1 MDCYTPGFLQPLVLQ
16 ISGRCKSLGVDV
28 DAGGS
33 HSKHNPSWNAMKI
46 TMLLSQLKLFIN
58 AGITTADVRMSY
70 NDNTHTRKLQDIYQE
85 IEELYQSGKEIGEGE
100 VSIRPELPESW
111 LG

>member
-1 MDCYTPGFLQPLVLQ
+1 
-16 ISGRCKSLGVDV
+16 
-28 DAGGS
+28 
-33 HSKHNPSWNAMKI
+33 MKI
-46 TMLLSQLKLFIN
+46 TMLLSQLKPFLN
-58 AGITTADVRMSY
+58 AGITTADVRMGY
-70 NDNTHTRKLQDIYQE
+70 NDDTHTRKLQDIYQE